1 MAWSLWQAVA
11 WTFRTGVSSV
21 CPYFFLSPKE
31 HEQSLCHS
39 PQLAALGKCRLD
51 MSAGGGDA
59 KIARLA
65 KKSAKAD
72 RTEFEGRPLTT
83 FTALLHQ
90 PSYHTKNHCFHKRHL
105 NPNDFS
111 GHLIDFWTLN
121 LTSLSRRTNIRVK
134 KGVSA
139 PVPKDRPKSQYNIRW
154 GLFLLIT
161 PKLKALT
168 LRWTKTTIIKKQAIP
183 KKCNLALCETK
194 LN

>member
-1 MAWSLWQAVA
+1 MAWSLWQAMA

-39 PQLAALGKCRLD
+39 PQLAALRKCGLD
-51 MSAGGGDA
+51 MSAGGVDA

-65 KKSAKAD
+65 KKKCKSRQNRIW
-72 RTEFEGRPLTT
+72 RTAPYHVHCF
-83 FTALLHQ
+83 AAQ
-90 PSYHTKNHCFHKRHL
+90 PSYHTKNHCFDKRHL

-111 GHLIDFWTLN
+111 GHLRDFWTLN
-121 LTSLSRRTNIRVK
+121 LKSLSRRTNTRVK

-139 PVPKDRPKSQYNIRW
+139 PVPKARPKSQYNIRW
-154 GLFLLIT
+154 GLLLLIT

-168 LRWTKTTIIKKQAIP
+168 LRWTKTEQAIP
-183 KKCNLALCETK
+183 KKCNLDLRETK
-194 LN
+194 PN